1 MARYEPKT
9 DSREFE
15 VATQGQDPGAWGGD
29 SASDATDIAIRLWG
43 PEWSGQP
50 GSLTWKTDSV
60 FVYMIADLV
69 LASHGRLAEESATL
83 MAAHFDNSRQAL
95 VAAKRIQMSILDF
108 VACRPGNGV
117 AIVIHQPSMQGA
129 TSGLVQAA
137 LQLAKPGQI
146 LVGGDVS
153 RHLRESLGVDLVSVS
168 ALAAGAAGQRGL
180 AELVWTTADRLASLQ
195 SSVVD
200 GAPSRRESPPVG
212 ATMIVSTPIVN
223 ASVMSA
229 PIRGAEP
236 EASTPVVKPVA
247 GTDDFVHKRSS
258 DSALQRTPTA
268 QHAPDLAPRAEDVH
282 GVPGGSLT
290 QELDELEQRPF
301 LTRTRI
307 ILGLAAIVLVGALI
321 AVLYLPTHETKIPP
335 RALENRETGSGSVD
349 SKSGTVHTE
358 PPQTQPQPPQAKTPE
373 PQAKLPKA
381 VVQPPPPSPPKP
393 AAETRV
399 KNKKD
404 NPEQPQQ
411 PPVVRELGGLSQND
425 VPTLLRLAR
434 DDAGAGKYD
443 KARSEYKKILQLQ
456 PGNQDAKDGL
466 RRLDLIKGDNE

>member
-15 VATQGQDPGAWGGD
+15 VATQGQDPGAWGED
-29 SASDATDIAIRLWG
+29 SASDPTDIAIRLWG
-43 PEWSGQP
+43 PEWFGQP

-60 FVYMIADLV
+60 FVFMIADLV
-69 LASHGRLAEESATL
+69 LASHGRLAEESTAV

-117 AIVIHQPSMQGA
+117 AIVIHQPSVQGA

-153 RHLRESLGVDLVSVS
+153 RGLRESFGVELAPVS
-168 ALAAGAAGQRGL
+168 ALVGAAGQRGL
-180 AELVWTTADRLASLQ
+180 AELIWTTPDRLASLR

-200 GAPSRRESPPVG
+200 GAASRRESPPVG
-212 ATMIVSTPIVN
+212 ATMMVSTPILNTPV
-223 ASVMSA
+223 VSA
-229 PIRGAEP
+229 PIRSAEP
-236 EASTPVVKPVA
+236 EATPPVVKPVT
-247 GTDDFVHKRSS
+247 GTDDFVYKRSS
-258 DSALQRTPTA
+258 DSALQRITSAQQTA
-268 QHAPDLAPRAEDVH
+268 DLVPRSEDVE
-282 GVPGGSLT
+282 GTQGGSLT
-290 QELDELEQRPF
+290 QELDDLEQRPF

-307 ILGLAAIVLVGALI
+307 ILGLVAIVLVGALV
-321 AVLYLPTHETKIPP
+321 AVLYSPTRETKIPP

-349 SKSGTVHTE
+349 SKSGTAHTE
-358 PPQTQPQPPQAKTPE
+358 PPQTKTPE
-373 PQAKLPKA
+373 PLAKPTKV
-381 VVQPPPPSPPKP
+381 VVQPPPPTPPKP
-393 AAETRV
+393 AAETRG

-404 NPEQPQQ
+404 NPEQPQP
-411 PPVVRELGGLSQND
+411 PPVVQELGGLSQND

>member
-15 VATQGQDPGAWGGD
+15 VGTQGQDPGAWGGD

-69 LASHGRLAEESATL
+69 LASHGRLAEESTAV

-117 AIVIHQPSMQGA
+117 AIVIHQPSVQGA

-153 RHLRESLGVDLVSVS
+153 RRLRESFGVELAPVS
-168 ALAAGAAGQRGL
+168 ALVGAAGQRGL
-180 AELVWTTADRLASLQ
+180 AELVWTTPDRLASLQ
-195 SSVVD
+195 SLVVD
-200 GAPSRRESPPVG
+200 GAASRRESPPVG
-212 ATMIVSTPIVN
+212 ATMMVSTPILNPPV
-223 ASVMSA
+223 ASA
-229 PIRGAEP
+229 PIRSSEP
-236 EASTPVVKPVA
+236 EATTPVVKPVP

-258 DSALQRTPTA
+258 ESALQRITA
-268 QHAPDLAPRAEDVH
+268 QRAADLVPRSEDVQ
-282 GVPGGSLT
+282 GMQASSLT
-290 QELDELEQRPF
+290 QELDDLEQRPF

-307 ILGLAAIVLVGALI
+307 VLGLAAIVLVGALI
-321 AVLYLPTHETKIPP
+321 AVLYAPTHETRIPP
-335 RALENRETGSGSVD
+335 RGLENRETGSGSVD

-358 PPQTQPQPPQAKTPE
+358 PPPPQLPQANTSE

-381 VVQPPPPSPPKP
+381 VVPPPRPAPPKP
-393 AAETRV
+393 VAETRA

-404 NPEQPQQ
+404 GPEQPQP
-411 PPVVRELGGLSQND
+411 PPVVQELGGLSQND

-456 PGNQDAKDGL
+456 PGNQDAKEGL

>member
-29 SASDATDIAIRLWG
+29 SASDATDITIRLWG
-43 PEWSGQP
+43 PEWSVQP

-69 LASHGRLAEESATL
+69 LASHGRLAEESTAA

-117 AIVIHQPSMQGA
+117 AIVIHQPSVQGS

-153 RHLRESLGVDLVSVS
+153 RRLRESFGVDLAPVS
-168 ALAAGAAGQRGL
+168 ALVAGAAGQRGL

-200 GAPSRRESPPVG
+200 GAASRRESPPVG
-212 ATMIVSTPIVN
+212 ATMMVSTPMVN
-223 ASVMSA
+223 PPVVNA
-229 PIRGAEP
+229 PIRSAEP
-236 EASTPVVKPVA
+236 EVT
-247 GTDDFVHKRSS
+247 T
-258 DSALQRTPTA
+258 DSALQRIPTA
-268 QHAPDLAPRAEDVH
+268 QQAADLVPRSEDVE
-282 GVPGGSLT
+282 GMQSDSLT
-290 QELDELEQRPF
+290 QELDDLEQRPF

-321 AVLYLPTHETKIPP
+321 AVLYFPTHETKIPP
-335 RALENRETGSGSVD
+335 RALENRETGSSSVD
-349 SKSGTVHTE
+349 SKSGTLHTE

-381 VVQPPPPSPPKP
+381 VLQPPPPTPPKP
-393 AAETRV
+393 AAETRA
-399 KNKKD
+399 KSKKD
-404 NPEQPQQ
+404 NPEQPQP
-411 PPVVRELGGLSQND
+411 PPVVQDLGGLSQND

-466 RRLDLIKGDNE
+466 RRLDLIKSDNE

>member
-15 VATQGQDPGAWGGD
+15 VATQGQEPGALGGD

-43 PEWSGQP
+43 PEWSGQA

-69 LASHGRLAEESATL
+69 LTSHGRLAEESTMV
-83 MAAHFDNSRQAL
+83 MAAHFDNSRHAL

-117 AIVIHQPSMQGA
+117 AIVIHQPSAQGA
-129 TSGLVQAA
+129 TSGLVQGA

-153 RHLRESLGVDLVSVS
+153 RRLRESFGVELVPVS
-168 ALAAGAAGQRGL
+168 ALAAGQRGL
-180 AELVWTTADRLASLQ
+180 VELVWTTPDRLASLQ

-200 GAPSRRESPPVG
+200 GVAFQRENPPVG
-212 ATMIVSTPIVN
+212 ATVMVRTPILN
-223 ASVMSA
+223 APVVSA
-229 PIRGAEP
+229 PIRSTEP
-236 EASTPVVKPVA
+236 ETTAAKPVA
-247 GTDDFVHKRSS
+247 GTGDFVFKRSS

-268 QHAPDLAPRAEDVH
+268 PDLAPKTEDVQEMQ
-282 GVPGGSLT
+282 GSSLT
-290 QELDELEQRPF
+290 QELDDLEQRPF

-307 ILGLAAIVLVGALI
+307 IVGLAAIVLVGALI
-321 AVLYLPTHETKIPP
+321 AVLYFPTHETKIPP
-335 RALENRETGSGSVD
+335 RVLENHETGSGSVD
-349 SKSGTVHTE
+349 SKSDTFHPE
-358 PPQTQPQPPQAKTPE
+358 QPQPPQSQPEPPLAKPPE
-373 PQAKLPKA
+373 PQAKLPKV
-381 VVQPPPPSPPKP
+381 VVQPPAPVPIKP
-393 AAETRV
+393 APDSRP
-399 KNKKD
+399 KKKD
-404 NPEQPQQ
+404 NREQPQP
-411 PPVVRELGGLSQND
+411 PPVQEFGGLSQND

-466 RRLDLIKGDNE
+466 RRLDLIKSDNE

>member
-15 VATQGQDPGAWGGD
+15 VAAQGQDPGGWGGD

-43 PEWSGQP
+43 PEWPGQP

-69 LASHGRLAEESATL
+69 LASHGRLAEESTAV

-117 AIVIHQPSMQGA
+117 AIVIHQPSVQGA

-146 LVGGDVS
+146 LVGGEVS
-153 RHLRESLGVDLVSVS
+153 RRLRESFGVELAPVS
-168 ALAAGAAGQRGL
+168 ALVGAAGQRGL
-180 AELVWTTADRLASLQ
+180 AELVWTTPDRLASLQ

-200 GAPSRRESPPVG
+200 GAASRRESPPVG
-212 ATMIVSTPIVN
+212 ATMMVSTPVLN
-223 ASVMSA
+223 TPVASA
-229 PIRGAEP
+229 PIRSSEP
-236 EASTPVVKPVA
+236 EATTPVVKPVT
-247 GTDDFVHKRSS
+247 GTDDFVYKRSS
-258 DSALQRTPTA
+258 DSALQRITA
-268 QHAPDLAPRAEDVH
+268 QQAADLVPRSEDVQ
-282 GVPGGSLT
+282 GMQGSSLT
-290 QELDELEQRPF
+290 QELDDLEQRPF

-307 ILGLAAIVLVGALI
+307 VLGLAAMVLVGALI
-321 AVLYLPTHETKIPP
+321 AVLYAPTHETKIPP

-358 PPQTQPQPPQAKTPE
+358 PPQSQPPQAKTPA

-381 VVQPPPPSPPKP
+381 VVQPPPPAPPKP
-393 AAETRV
+393 AAETRA

-404 NPEQPQQ
+404 NPEQPQP
-411 PPVVRELGGLSQND
+411 PPVVQELGGLSQND

>member
-15 VATQGQDPGAWGGD
+15 VATQGQDPRAWGGD

-69 LASHGRLAEESATL
+69 LASHGRLAQESTAV

-117 AIVIHQPSMQGA
+117 AIVIHQPSVQGA

-153 RHLRESLGVDLVSVS
+153 RRLRESFGVELAPVS
-168 ALAAGAAGQRGL
+168 ALVGAAGQRGL
-180 AELVWTTADRLASLQ
+180 AELVWTTPDRLASLQ

-200 GAPSRRESPPVG
+200 GAASRRESPPVG
-212 ATMIVSTPIVN
+212 ATMMVSTPIQNTPV
-223 ASVMSA
+223 ASA
-229 PIRGAEP
+229 PIRSSEP
-236 EASTPVVKPVA
+236 EATTPVVKPVT
-247 GTDDFVHKRSS
+247 GTDDFVYKRGS
-258 DSALQRTPTA
+258 DSALQRITA
-268 QHAPDLAPRAEDVH
+268 QQAADLVPRSEDVQ
-282 GVPGGSLT
+282 GMQGSSLT
-290 QELDELEQRPF
+290 QELDDLKQRPF

-307 ILGLAAIVLVGALI
+307 VLGLAAIVLVGALI
-321 AVLYLPTHETKIPP
+321 AVLYAPTHETKIPP
-335 RALENRETGSGSVD
+335 RTLENRETESGSLD

-358 PPQTQPQPPQAKTPE
+358 PPQPQPPQAKTPE
-373 PQAKLPKA
+373 PPAKLPKA
-381 VVQPPPPSPPKP
+381 VVPPPPPAPPKP
-393 AAETRV
+393 AAETRA

-404 NPEQPQQ
+404 NPEQPQP
-411 PPVVRELGGLSQND
+411 PPVVQELGGLSQND